1 MTTTDRQISEREIKA
16 LQIAATSKLT
26 RKGNTWTV
34 PSQAGH
40 GEYKVNPD
48 PQAPRCTC
56 PDFEFRNAK
65 CKHVLAVE
73 YTLMRET
80 TADGATVVTETV
92 KVTRKTYT
100 QDWKAYNAAQTHEK
114 SELQAMLYELCK
126 NLPEPMQR
134 KGKGRPP
141 LSLPDI
147 IFSSVTKI
155 YSTISGRRY
164 QTDLREAKARGYLMH
179 LPHYNSV
186 FKYLESEA
194 LTPYLHQLIS
204 ISAMPLKPIEE
215 KFAVDSSGF
224 STGQFMRWLDVKNS
238 TKEDRRMWL
247 KLHLICGVRT
257 NIVASVEVSD
267 GYAHDYPYF
276 KPLVE
281 QTAKIGFNMKEI
293 SADKGYLGATNMLT
307 SLQHGAIP
315 YIPFKSN
322 SVPHS
327 EGSYGPKSELWTRMY
342 HFYALNRAEFL
353 QHYHKRSNVE
363 TTFHMIKSK
372 FGQRLRSRTLT
383 AQINEALCKVLC
395 HNLCVVIQSVHEL
408 GIETNF
414 EAGMSVSV

>member
-1 MTTTDRQISEREIKA
+1 MTNSDRQLSEREIKA

-26 RKGNTWTV
+26 RKGKAWIV

-48 PQAPRCTC
+48 PQAPNCTC
-56 PDFEFRNAK
+56 PDFEFRQAR

-73 YTLMRET
+73 YVLMRET
-80 TADGATVVTETV
+80 TSDGHTVVTETV
-92 KVTRKTYT
+92 KVTRQTYT
-100 QDWKAYNAAQTHEK
+100 QNWKAYNAAQTHEK
-114 SELQAMLYELCK
+114 SELQALLYELCK
-126 NLPEPMQR
+126 NLPEPVQPR
-134 KGKGRPP
+134 GKGRPS

-147 IFSSVTKI
+147 IFASVTKI
-155 YSTISGRRY
+155 YSTISGRRFS
-164 QTDLREAKARGYLMH
+164 TDMREAKARGYLAR

-186 FKYLESEA
+186 FRYLESEA
-194 LTPYLHQLIS
+194 LTPYLYELIKL
-204 ISAMPLKPIEE
+204 SAAPLKSIESD
-215 KFAVDSSGF
+215 FAVDSSGF
-224 STGQFMRWLDVKNS
+224 STGQFMRWLDVKYG

-247 KLHLICGVRT
+247 KLHLMCGTKT
-257 NIVASVEVSD
+257 NIVTSVEVSD

-281 QTAKIGFNMKEI
+281 KTAESGFTMKEI
-293 SADKGYLGATNMLT
+293 SADKAYLGAENLLT
-307 SLQHGAIP
+307 TLRKGAIP

-322 SVPHS
+322 SVPDS
-327 EGSYGPKSELWTRMY
+327 RGSYGPKSELWTRMY

-353 QHYHKRSNVE
+353 QHYHKRSNIE

-408 GIETNF
+408 GIETTF
-414 EAGMSVSV
+414 ATELAM

>member
-1 MTTTDRQISEREIKA
+1 MTETTQLSERQIKA

-26 RKGNTWTV
+26 RKGDVWIV

-40 GEYKVNPD
+40 GEYKVHPD
-48 PQAPRCTC
+48 PQAPKCDC
-56 PDFEFRNAK
+56 PDFEFRNAA

-73 YTLMRET
+73 YVLMRET
-80 TADGATVVTETV
+80 TSDGQTVVTETV

-100 QDWKAYNAAQTHEK
+100 QNWPAYNAAQTHEK

-126 NLPEPMQR
+126 NLPEPVER

-141 LSLPDI
+141 LCLSDI

-194 LTPYLHQLIS
+194 LTPYLYELITL
-204 ISAMPLKPIEE
+204 SAAPLKSIESD
-215 KFAVDSSGF
+215 FAVDSSGF
-224 STGQFMRWLDVKNS
+224 STGQFMRWLDVKYG
-238 TKEDRRMWL
+238 TKEDRRQWI
-247 KLHLICGVRT
+247 KLHLMCGVKT
-257 NIVASVEVSD
+257 NIVTSVEISD
-267 GYAHDYPYF
+267 GYAHDYQYY
-276 KPLVE
+276 KGLVDK
-281 QTAKIGFNMKEI
+281 TAASGFQMKEV
-293 SADKGYLGATNMLT
+293 SADKAYLGASNMLAT
-307 SLQHGAIP
+307 LQHGAVP

-322 SVPHS
+322 SVPDS
-327 EGSYGPKSELWTRMY
+327 RGSYGAKSELWTRMY

-395 HNLCVVIQSVHEL
+395 HNLCCVIQSVHEL

-414 EAGMSVSV
+414 ATESGA